1 MTETPADSSSAHE
14 SPVCAIVVSRYNASI
29 TGTMLRG
36 AIDAYARSGGDPDG
50 LAIVEAP
57 GAYDLVAIAANLAHT
72 GRYDAVVCLGCVI
85 KGETEHDRHI
95 AGAVADGLVSISVN
109 TGVPVAFGVLTTN
122 DAAQARARA
131 GGEEGNKGSEAML
144 AALASVGAIRAIES
158 AEGANVRH
166 TPGLEVHDKAHTEGG
181 G

>member
-1 MTETPADSSSAHE
+1 MSETPPDSPSARE
-14 SPVCAIVVSRYNASI
+14 IPVCAIAVSLYNGSV
-29 TGTMLRG
+29 TEPMLRG
-36 AIDAYARSGGDPDG
+36 AIDAYVRAGGDEES

-95 AGAVADGLVSISVN
+95 AGAVAHNLAAISVE

-122 DAAQARARA
+122 TVEQARARA
-131 GGEEGNKGSEAML
+131 GGDAGNKGAEAML
-144 AALASVGAIRAIES
+144 AALASAEAVRAIEVS
-158 AEGANVRH
+158 EGANVRY
-166 TPGLEVHDKAHTEGG
+166 TPGLRVHDKAKGG
-181 G
+181 T